1 MGNGPGDLE
10 DYFELIQRYD
20 GLAGG
25 FIWEWCDHAIDRGTA
40 PDGRRVYAYGGDSG
54 EYPHDGNF
62 CMDGLVYPDRTPHTG
77 LKEFKNVYRP
87 ARVTAFDQK
96 TGTLTLRNYMDF
108 TDLARYM
115 TMHVELM
122 CDGEPIWMSTPHV
135 PSIPPHG
142 EADVT
147 VPRLADAIPD
157 EGKATLVVRYSLKA
171 ADGAAA
177 GRVRPRIRRGCRLR
191 RPTRATRRWS
201 GRRTRRARP
210 TPCSRPLRSAGRR
223 W

>member
-1 MGNGPGDLE
+1 MTGWP
-10 DYFELIQRYD
+10 
-20 GLAGG
+20 AGS
-25 FIWEWCDHAIDRGTA
+25 IWEWCDHAIDRGTA

-77 LKEFKNVYRP
+77 LKEFKNAYRP

-96 TGTLTLRNYMDF
+96 TGTLTLHNYMDF

-122 CDGEPIWMSTPHV
+122 CGRRADLDVHAARAVDSRRMARPTWRCRVLSTRYRTRARP
-135 PSIPPHG
+135 
-142 EADVT
+142 
-147 VPRLADAIPD
+147 
-157 EGKATLVVRYSLKA
+157 TLVVRYSLKA
-171 ADGAAA
+171 ADELLP
-177 GRVRPRIRRGCRLR
+177 GRVRPRIRRWCRLQTADPR
-191 RPTRATRRWS
+191 NQTVVRAAER
-201 GRRTRRARP
+201 GGQRP